1 MSQPQPID
9 PRLVGRK
16 PVRPKKRRS
25 LLGRL
30 IGLVILLFVLTLIV
44 VPLYAWSRIDKVDA
58 APTGNRPADAAGTTY
73 LLVGSDSREGLSA
86 EEKRK
91 LGTGSVGGNRTDTII
106 LLHVPESGPPALISI
121 PRDSWVPVPGRGSAK
136 INTAFEGSKG
146 GPKLLTQTIE
156 NYTGLRIDHYVEIGF
171 GGFASIIDSVGGV
184 DVCVKKAMKDKDAH
198 INLKPGCQELDGTTA
213 LGYVRS
219 RKVPGLG
226 DDFGRAERQREVI
239 GLTASNALSW
249 KTFVNPVRYY
259 KIATSGADALTVD
272 DDMGPF
278 DVVQFALAMR
288 KVTSGGDG
296 VSLGLPVANPNATRK
311 GQSVVLLNETKVK
324 ALVKALKAG
333 QTAGLKSS

>member
-9 PRLVGRK
+9 PRLVGRH
-16 PVRPKKRRS
+16 PVRPKKRRN
-25 LLGRL
+25 LVGRL

-58 APTGNRPADAAGTTY
+58 APAGNRPADAAGTTY
-73 LLVGSDSREGLSA
+73 LLVGSDSREGLST
-86 EEKRK
+86 EEKKK

-106 LLHVPESGPPALISI
+106 LLHVPDSGPPALISV
-121 PRDSWVPVPGRGSAK
+121 PRDSWVPIPGRGNGK

-146 GPKLLTQTIE
+146 GPKLLTQTLE

-249 KTFVNPVRYY
+249 KTFVNPIRYY

-278 DVVQFALAMR
+278 DVVSFALAMR
-288 KVTSGGDG
+288 KVTTGGDG
-296 VSLGLPVANPNATRK
+296 VSLGMPVSNPNATRR

>member
-9 PRLVGRK
+9 PRLVGRQ

-25 LLGRL
+25 LVGRL

-58 APTGNRPADAAGTTY
+58 APAGKRPADAAGTTY

-86 EEKRK
+86 EEKKK
-91 LGTGSVGGNRTDTII
+91 LGTGTVGGNRTDTII
-106 LLHVPESGPPALISI
+106 LLHVPESGPPALISV
-121 PRDSWVPVPGRGSAK
+121 PRDSWVPIPGRSEGK
-136 INTAFEGSKG
+136 INSAFEGSKG

-259 KIATSGADALTVD
+259 KIGTSGADALTVD

-278 DVVQFALAMR
+278 DVVKFALAMR

-296 VSLGLPVANPNATRK
+296 VSLGLPVSNPNATRK

-333 QTAGLKSS
+333 QTAGLKAS

>member
-9 PRLVGRK
+9 PRLVGRT

-25 LLGRL
+25 LVGRL

-58 APTGNRPADAAGTTY
+58 APAGNRPADAAGTTY
-73 LLVGSDSREGLSA
+73 LLVGSDSREGLST
-86 EEKRK
+86 EEKKK

-106 LLHVPESGPPALISI
+106 LLHVPDSGPPALISV
-121 PRDSWVPVPGRGSAK
+121 PRDSWVPIPGRGNGK

-146 GPKLLTQTIE
+146 GPKLLTQTLE

-278 DVVQFALAMR
+278 DVVSFALAMR
-288 KVTSGGDG
+288 KVTTGGDG
-296 VSLGLPVANPNATRK
+296 VSLGMPVSNPNATRR